1 MIMAK
6 TPWLTSLLVCLVLT
20 GCAPTFLTTPEAE
33 ETRLFA
39 QGLDQYILSGDLS
52 TLELLARQ
60 YPQGEWRSRAEH
72 IIGTDVQ
79 LRQQQALL
87 ETKEEELDDN
97 QKEKDAL
104 VQDILTLEKTL
115 ERLKQVLIDMELR
128 PE

>member
-1 MIMAK
+1 MTMAK
-6 TPWLTSLLVCLVLT
+6 TFWLTSLLACLMLT
-20 GCAPTFLTTPEAE
+20 SCAPTFLTTPEADE
-33 ETRLFA
+33 ARLFE

-52 TLELLARQ
+52 TLKLLARQ

-72 IIGTDVQ
+72 IIGADEQ

-87 ETKEEELDDN
+87 KAKEEELVDS

-104 VQDILTLEKTL
+104 AQEVLILEKTL